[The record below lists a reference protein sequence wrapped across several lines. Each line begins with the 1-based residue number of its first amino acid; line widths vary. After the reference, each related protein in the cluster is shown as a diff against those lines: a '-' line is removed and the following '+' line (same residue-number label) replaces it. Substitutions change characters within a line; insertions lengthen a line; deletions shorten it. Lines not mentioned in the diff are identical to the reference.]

1 MNEKSQKGLIIDF
14 SLDDFRKKFS
24 REKKLER
31 IKQIKKQIEK
41 MKMVDALKIPIKKNK
56 NSATKGEMLGQ
67 KLYEKCLL
75 KKKRKEHSDM
85 EEILKK
91 RIKEEKINRDYINNI
106 LERNQV
112 ITNLILKK

>member
-1 MNEKSQKGLIIDF
+1 MINNLKN
-14 SLDDFRKKFS
+14 
-24 REKKLER
+24 
-31 IKQIKKQIEK
+31 
-41 MKMVDALKIPIKKNK
+41 VDVVNIRN
-56 NSATKGEMLGQ
+56 MQ
-67 KLYEKCLL
+67 
-75 KKKRKEHSDM
+75 KKRKEHSDM